1 MVQGI
6 RSCLRASGVDWT
18 AWNDRLRIPLVQGF
32 ADVPFVVPW
41 HSSGPGFERRNR
53 FIRLPQKVRDFESRQ
68 IVAHSEMKESDG
80 AVCGREIACYPL
92 RDEKLLCGR

>member
-32 ADVPFVVPW
+32 ADVPFVVPR
-41 HSSGPGFERRNR
+41 HSALDFERCNR
-53 FIRLPQKVRDFESRQ
+53 FIRYPIEVGDFESRQ
-68 IVAHSEMKESDG
+68 IVAHAENKESDG
-80 AVCGREIACYPL
+80 AVRGRQIACNPL
-92 RDEKLLCGR
+92 RNEKLLCEL